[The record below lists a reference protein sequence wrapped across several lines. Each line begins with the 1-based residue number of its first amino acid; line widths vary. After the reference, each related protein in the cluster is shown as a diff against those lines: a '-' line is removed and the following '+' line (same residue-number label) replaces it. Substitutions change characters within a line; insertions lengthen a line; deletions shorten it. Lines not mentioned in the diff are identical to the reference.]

1 MNLFR
6 NRSKSKERESHLDG
20 GLQLDDPRAMSGLA
34 QVDLKRVLHPV
45 MMPLWF
51 YGVPAF
57 LIPRPR
63 LEPLILRRSVLGGSS
78 VPSVSVSVH
87 LNHAKRAN

>member
-1 MNLFR
+1 M
-6 NRSKSKERESHLDG
+6 
-20 GLQLDDPRAMSGLA
+20 QLDDPRAMSGLA

-51 YGVPAF
+51 DGVPAF
-57 LIPRPR
+57 LIPQSAPRSR

-87 LNHAKRAN
+87 LNHAMRLALYGDS